1 MSTLIVH
8 VITMNWLQT
17 VNKDTAL
24 ARLHAQNP
32 QLKNK
37 VRLLERA
44 QKMLRFSVI
53 ELLVD
58 I

>member
-1 MSTLIVH
+1 
-8 VITMNWLQT
+8 MNWLQT